1 MTEAEVLRRAVEHH
15 FAPGQRQRAL
25 AVLASYGEQPHEREL
40 ARVRF
45 DAVALARGDLAE
57 LERVVEHARL
67 DYRDVLLWA
76 EYEKD
81 PVLGEMPRARLLR
94 VLGLADGDP
103 ATGRTSLGN

>member
-1 MTEAEVLRRAVEHH
+1 MPEAEVLRRAVEHH
-15 FAPGQRQRAL
+15 FAHGQRQRAL

-45 DAVALARGDLAE
+45 DAVALSRGDLAE
-57 LERVVEHARL
+57 LEWIVEHARL

-81 PVLGEMPRARLLR
+81 PVLGEVPRARLLKA
-94 VLGLADGDP
+94 LGLAEGDP
-103 ATGRTSLGN
+103 GAGRTSAE